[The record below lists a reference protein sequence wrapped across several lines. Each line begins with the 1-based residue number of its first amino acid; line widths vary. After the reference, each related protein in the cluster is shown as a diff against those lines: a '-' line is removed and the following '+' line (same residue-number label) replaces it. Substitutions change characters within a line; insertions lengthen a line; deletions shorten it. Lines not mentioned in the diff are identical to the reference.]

1 MINTRNLKIVVFD
14 MDGTLFNS
22 FTVSYDAVR
31 EGFEKLWEEIGE
43 SGATPSWQKVK
54 RYIGLPSYEFY
65 PAILDPKYRQY
76 AEKIEE
82 YVGAAERR
90 KLTDGYGRCFDG
102 THSTLQALKDRGYV
116 LGCLTNAGKR
126 YFDSVM
132 DNCRLREFFSISRH
146 LGESLYLT
154 KSAVLKE
161 WSAENGGGDALI
173 YVGDREGDI
182 RSAHDA
188 GVQAVGVTWGYG
200 SPSELA
206 SAEAVIDRMPELLD
220 VLGIGK

>member
-1 MINTRNLKIVVFD
+1 MINTRNLKAVTFD

-31 EGFEKLWEEIGE
+31 EGFEQLWEEIGE
-43 SGATPSWQKVK
+43 KGTTPSWQRVK
-54 RYIGLPSYEFY
+54 LFIGLPSYEFY
-65 PAILDPKYRQY
+65 PAVTEPKYRQH

-90 KLTDGYGRCFDG
+90 RLADGHGRCFDG
-102 THSTLQALKDRGYV
+102 THMTLQKLKEHGII

-132 DNCRLREFFSISRH
+132 DNCDLGEFFAISRH
-146 LGESLYLT
+146 LGESMHSS
-154 KSAVLKE
+154 KSGVLRE
-161 WSAENGGGDALI
+161 WSVEFGGGDTLI

-206 SAEAVIDRMPELLD
+206 SAEAIIDKMPELLE
-220 VLGIGK
+220 VLGISD